1 VSDVRNSGV
10 EFSVSSGAATDSHL
24 IPRSLCQ
31 RPGTRMG
38 VDSPNL
44 PILVFAGSRF
54 ERSAASRGAAR
65 GGSAGKTSAA
75 GAAGIGGRGSF
86 QRSPLVAGQP
96 AAEAQGKLRRAGAA
110 RIRGGGSF
118 QRVTARRICGPDR
131 GQSEMAA
138 ATSGF
143 ADCVYATAAS
153 PFFSTRDSSLSEGP
167 EGRFSP
173 RSHLLTRLE
182 VTFR

>member
-118 QRVTARRICGPDR
+118 QRVTARRI
-131 GQSEMAA
+131 
-138 ATSGF
+138 
-143 ADCVYATAAS
+143 ADLIGARARWLPRRVDSQIASMQPPQAHSSRPGTA
-153 PFFSTRDSSLSEGP
+153 
-167 EGRFSP
+167 
-173 RSHLLTRLE
+173 
-182 VTFR
+182 V